1 MAEFSFIHSSDL
13 HLGKKFKSFPDEDSE
28 ARTKLR
34 SARSSII
41 NNLVKVAEENNV
53 AHILLAGDTFDAE
66 IPSEQVITQ
75 TIDKMKDNNSVH
87 WWIITGNHDSLDAEI
102 LWEKFETKSEP
113 FSNIHFLENYEETKI
128 ENGVFLYPCSLKN
141 RFISEDP
148 TNWIPQRDNQNA
160 IRIGLAHGS
169 AQNFSRGGES
179 NDIINPDRANISK
192 LDYLALGDWHGQLK
206 IKENTYYSGT
216 PEYDNFVHSGC
227 GTCLKVTINSN
238 DKENIYKTLET
249 GKLNWQRFSFSITPE
264 KNIDDVIYEI
274 KGKLQ
279 SDKDN
284 TLVQINLEGRVYIHN
299 RSELLKKLDS
309 IRGSFCYFEVNHKD
323 LITEFEATNIDQIA
337 TSGALRVAAEALY
350 DSIQDLN
357 DSKDNRD
364 IAGSA
369 FNRLYT
375 DKESINDN

>member
-1 MAEFSFIHSSDL
+1 MSEFSFIHSSDL

-41 NNLVKVAEENNV
+41 NNLIKVAEENNV
-53 AHILLAGDTFDAE
+53 KHILLAGDTFDAE
-66 IPSEQVITQ
+66 MPSEQVITQ
-75 TIDKMKDNNSVH
+75 TIDKMKDNNYVH

-102 LWEKFETKSEP
+102 LWEKFKNKSEL

-148 TNWIPQRDNQNA
+148 TNWIPQRDNQNV

-216 PEYDNFVHSGC
+216 PEYDNFVHSGY
-227 GTCLKVTINSN
+227 GTCLKVTINL
-238 DKENIYKTLET
+238 KEKKNLCERIET

-264 KNIDDVIYEI
+264 KNIDDIINEI
-274 KGKLQ
+274 NTKLQ
-279 SDKDN
+279 NDKDN
-284 TLVQINLEGRVYIHN
+284 TLVQILLEGRIYIHN
-299 RSELLKKLDS
+299 RSELLNKLDS
-309 IRGSFCYFEVNHKD
+309 FKGSFCYFDVNHKN
-323 LITEFEATNIDQIA
+323 LTTEFEATNIDQIA
-337 TSGALRVAAEALY
+337 SSGALRVAAETLY
-350 DSIQDLN
+350 NSIEDIN
-357 DSKDNRD
+357 DSKENRD
-364 IAGSA
+364 IAASA
-369 FNRLYT
+369 FNRLFT
-375 DKESINDN
+375 DKESMNDN